1 MFKYAPAAVPAAIGF
16 AHLAV
21 AHDPAS
27 ADRCMQCVLFS
38 VALFH
43 LAQHGTHVAWA
54 LVAPAML
61 YILGGL
67 VCERATP
74 HLERTFL
81 A

>member
-1 MFKYAPAAVPAAIGF
+1 MFKFAPAVVPAVIGF

-21 AHDPAS
+21 ADDPAS
-27 ADRCMQCVLFS
+27 ADRCMQCLLFC
-38 VALFH
+38 VVLFH
-43 LAQHGTHVAWA
+43 LAKHRSEVAWI

-74 HLERTFL
+74 HLERTF